1 MARFRLLVIIS
12 AVWLTLIFNLER
24 PDFDFIGLGNID
36 LDSVTYLVTAT
47 AALALLW
54 LPDVARRT
62 EYTFLPAL
70 ALYLVLRL
78 TIGNPV
84 SPETLPIVI
93 LEIVVI
99 YLTIALFQRI
109 SRALLSFEHTVE
121 SVLLRP
127 DEMRVLPME
136 AGIDR
141 IKDELS
147 RARRFER
154 EVGIIMIGLQVDEPE
169 VMGYRF
175 DLEEELQ
182 KQYLQLR
189 VAQVAELVLYKIDLV
204 ALHKN
209 DVIICMPET
218 SKQIVQRKADEL
230 REEIVWRL
238 GLHPLMGVSM
248 FPDDGFIFRDLV
260 DRATVRMYEELDQ
273 AALAEEGDAPDDHNA
288 DNGGGSPNGTL
299 AADGDATDTPAVQA
313 PPASASSPAKAERAD
328 QPRQSRVLSA
338 VVKPVQSA
346 LYPWPDVIQQEK
358 LKERMGYAR
367 REGQADLTDPNSWLG
382 QLPYQTEVSRRLYMA
397 LKRVIDVALV
407 VMVLPVVLPVM
418 ALVALLIWLE
428 DRGPVFFVQ
437 QRTGYGGHRFSMF
450 KFRTMVPNAEEK
462 LKELAAQGLAK
473 LNEQGKLAEPLK
485 LKRDPRVTRIGRVL
499 RKTSLDEL
507 PQLINVLRGDMSLV
521 GPRPTSWDLSS
532 YRLFHTERLQV
543 RPGITGLWQVAARGT
558 TNFDEWVDWDRAYV
572 DKMCLSLDVQIFFRT
587 FTKVF
592 AGKGAR

>member
-24 PDFDFIGLGNID
+24 PDFEFIGLGNID
-36 LDSVTYLVTAT
+36 LDSVAYLVTAA

-54 LPDVARRT
+54 LPDLARRT

-78 TIGNPV
+78 TIGNEV
-84 SPETLPIVI
+84 SPETLPLVV

-136 AGIDR
+136 TGIDR

-154 EVGIIMIGLQVDEPE
+154 EVGIIMIGLQVEEPA
-169 VMGYRF
+169 MDGYRF

-204 ALHKN
+204 ALHKSE
-209 DVIICMPET
+209 VIICMPET
-218 SKQIVQRKADEL
+218 SKHIVERKAEEL
-230 REEIVWRL
+230 REEITWRL
-238 GLHPLMGVSM
+238 GLQPMIGVSM
-248 FPDDGFIFRDLV
+248 FPEDGFIFRDLV
-260 DRATVRMYEELDQ
+260 DRATVRMYEEFDDL
-273 AALAEEGDAPDDHNA
+273 ALVDEHHVPTDDDNDDGTPTHASVEDDPDTTAPQQ
-288 DNGGGSPNGTL
+288 S
-299 AADGDATDTPAVQA
+299 AVPTA
-313 PPASASSPAKAERAD
+313 PPATEPEPSGNSSP
-328 QPRQSRVLSA
+328 RVVSA
-338 VVKPVQSA
+338 VVKPIQSA
-346 LYPWPDVIQQEK
+346 LYPWPDVIQQQK

-367 REGQADLTDPNSWLG
+367 RQGQEDLHNPNSWLG
-382 QLPYQTEVSRRLYMA
+382 QLPYQPEVSRRLYVA
-397 LKRVIDVALV
+397 LKRVIDLTLV
-407 VMVLPVVLPVM
+407 MLVLPIVFPVM
-418 ALVALLIWLE
+418 GLVALMIWLE
-428 DRGPVFFVQ
+428 DQGPIFFVQ
-437 QRTGYGGHRFSMF
+437 QRTGYGGERFNMF

-462 LKELAAQGLAK
+462 LKELAEQGLAK
-473 LNEQGKLAEPLK
+473 LNPDGKLAEPLK
-485 LKRDPRVTRIGRVL
+485 LKRDPRVTRIGRIL

-558 TNFDEWVDWDRAYV
+558 TNFDEWVDWDRTYV

-592 AGKGAR
+592 VGKGAR